1 VTGYP
6 DDEDEPTPEKFLAA
20 RSVPL
25 PEVALTIGEHR
36 AALVGLLE
44 SRLSALDDERTRTF
58 DALAALRAL

>member
-1 VTGYP
+1 MTGYP
-6 DDEDEPTPEKFLAA
+6 EDEDEPTPEKFLAA

-25 PEVALTIGEHR
+25 PVALTIGEHR